1 MTQKVIKKENIYPL
15 LCLAIFCVAFTIGAY
30 KPLYPQ
36 DWFLESILGSITVI
50 LLICTYKKFRF
61 SNTSYTLLLIFL
73 ILQVIGSHYTYS
85 ETPIGFWIKDL
96 FNLSRNHYD
105 RLIHFLFGLL
115 LYLPALELWQ
125 KLSHTTSKT
134 LLNYSIPVIALI
146 ALGGSFEVIEWIVA
160 IIVSPELGIAYL
172 GTQGDVW
179 DAQKDIAVKIIGSL
193 MAMLYFVWSSQKIKE
208 S

>member
-1 MTQKVIKKENIYPL
+1 MTMKKEITYPL
-15 LCLAIFCVAFTIGAY
+15 ICLVIFFISFIIGAY

-36 DWFLESILGSITVI
+36 DWFLESIIGSITVI

-73 ILQVIGSHYTYS
+73 LLQVIGSHYTYS

-96 FNLSRNHYD
+96 FDLSRNHYD
-105 RLIHFLFGLL
+105 RVIHFLFGLL
-115 LYLPALELWQ
+115 LYLPTLELW
-125 KLSHTTSKT
+125 KRLSHNKSKT
-134 LLNYSIPVIALI
+134 WPHYTVPVFVLI

-179 DAQKDIAVKIIGSL
+179 DAQKDIAVKIVGSL
-193 MAMLYFVWSSQKIKE
+193 IAMLYFFSHHQKIKE